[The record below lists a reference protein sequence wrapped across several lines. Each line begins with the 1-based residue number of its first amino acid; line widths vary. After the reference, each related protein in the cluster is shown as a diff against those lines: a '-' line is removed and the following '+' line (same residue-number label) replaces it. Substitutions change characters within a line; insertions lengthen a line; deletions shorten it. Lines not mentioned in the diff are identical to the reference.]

1 MPEPKED
8 RPLDN
13 EIVYG
18 IIKLVTSIDS
28 RLEQI
33 ERLLRGDDEEEEA
46 DS

>member
-8 RPLDN
+8 RRLDN
-13 EIVYG
+13 EIISG
-18 IIKLVTSIDS
+18 IIELVMSIDS

-33 ERLLRGDDEEEEA
+33 ERLLRGHDEEEA

>member
-1 MPEPKED
+1 MPELKED

-13 EIVYG
+13 EIIYG
-18 IIKLVTSIDS
+18 IIKLVVNIDS

-33 ERLLRGDDEEEEA
+33 ERLLRCDDEEEEA

>member
-1 MPEPKED
+1 VPEPKED

-13 EIVYG
+13 EIIYG
-18 IIKLVTSIDS
+18 IIKLVMSIDS

-33 ERLLRGDDEEEEA
+33 ERLLRDDDEEEEA